1 MNKKTYN
8 TPNTEVTRV
17 EIQTFIAAS
26 DPKNVI
32 TPGSINA
39 DPNDP
44 DTGTM
49 DGSSAMSDININDVW
64 E

>member
-8 TPNTEVTRV
+8 TPKTEVTSV
-17 EIQTFIAAS
+17 EIQSFIAAS
-26 DPKNVI
+26 DPNVI
-32 TPGSINA
+32 THERINA

>member
-26 DPKNVI
+26 DPNVI
-32 TPGSINA
+32 TSERINA
-39 DPNDP
+39 DP
-44 DTGTM
+44 
-49 DGSSAMSDININDVW
+49 SSEDRVNGENVMSNININDVW

>member
-26 DPKNVI
+26 DPNVI
-32 TPGSINA
+32 KPEGIYA
-39 DPNDP
+39 DPE
-44 DTGTM
+44 GSETM

>member
-26 DPKNVI
+26 DPNVVTSGGI
-32 TPGSINA
+32 YA
-39 DPNDP
+39 DPEG
-44 DTGTM
+44 TETM

>member
-8 TPNTEVTRV
+8 TPNTEVTSV
-17 EIQTFIAAS
+17 EIQSFIAAS
-26 DPKNVI
+26 DPNVI
-32 TPGSINA
+32 KPEGFNA

-44 DTGTM
+44 DAGTM

>member
-26 DPKNVI
+26 DPNVI
-32 TPGSINA
+32 KPEGFNA
-39 DPNDP
+39 DPSSEDRV
-44 DTGTM
+44 
-49 DGSSAMSDININDVW
+49 DGEKVMSNININDVW